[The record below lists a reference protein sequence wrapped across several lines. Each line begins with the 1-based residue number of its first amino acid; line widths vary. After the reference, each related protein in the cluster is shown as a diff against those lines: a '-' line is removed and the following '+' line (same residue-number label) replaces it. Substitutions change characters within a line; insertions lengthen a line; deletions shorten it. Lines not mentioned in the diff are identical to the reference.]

1 MISKLSL
8 SFLIFSKFKQAAE
21 SKKLKLF
28 VKESSGMERFLNA
41 GSHFLTGSNSG
52 LLSKLCFEQT
62 QEIVL
67 FKLFIELGRV
77 LALENNK
84 KAW

>member
-1 MISKLSL
+1 M
-8 SFLIFSKFKQAAE
+8 KFKQAAE

-28 VKESSGMERFLNA
+28 VKESSGMERFLIA

-52 LLSKLCFEQT
+52 LLGKLCFEQT

-84 KAW
+84 KAWRHI